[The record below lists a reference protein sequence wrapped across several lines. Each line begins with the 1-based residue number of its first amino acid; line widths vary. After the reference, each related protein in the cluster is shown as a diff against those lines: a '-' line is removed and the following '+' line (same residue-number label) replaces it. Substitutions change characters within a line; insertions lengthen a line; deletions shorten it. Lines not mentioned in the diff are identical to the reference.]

1 MLDFSRNELNIHRAG
16 WRGISM
22 QTLMLGDNIRTSSSR
37 LFFVSLS
44 AIAGVACSLT
54 VIAAEPVPQQTG
66 AFLTYCKTNSEGC
79 FNEIGDVSFGQLA
92 NVVENIRQRRWCPT
106 DEPTDLKILVPKV
119 VQWLIDHSEVHQ
131 MDTEKGIMTAI
142 EKLYP
147 YPCKS

>member
-1 MLDFSRNELNIHRAG
+1 VQS
-16 WRGISM
+16 
-22 QTLMLGDNIRTSSSR
+22 LMSGDIGTASSR
-37 LFFVSLS
+37 VFFASLS
-44 AIAGVACSLT
+44 AIAGVAFSLT
-54 VIAAEPVPQQTG
+54 VFAAEPVPQQTG

-92 NVVENIRQRRWCPT
+92 NVVENIRQRRWCPA
-106 DEPTDLKILVPKV
+106 DEPGDLKILVPKV
-119 VQWLIDHSEVHQ
+119 VEWLNVHPEVHQ